1 MGLGP
6 YLLPLGPYPF
16 ADCELRIA
24 DLSTPKTNSANPQ
37 FPILK
42 SQSAIRNPQVAIP
55 NPQSAIRNPQFPIRN
70 SPQSPCR
77 GGAAM
82 VRHFVMVVDTNAPVA
97 SRPRGRR
104 VAMFRALSHRN
115 YRLFWIGAFLSNIGT
130 WMQAVAQG
138 WLVLQFTN
146 SALWLGIDGFMAT
159 VPGFF
164 LTLAGGVFADLF
176 DRRRLLLLT
185 QIVAGLAA
193 LALATLVWTKVIT
206 VWMILGF
213 SFVTGCC
220 MSLAGPSYQAMTFD
234 LVGREDLANAVAL
247 NSSQFQLSRVV
258 GPVFAGLGF
267 KLFGLAGCFFANG
280 LSFVAVIVALQFV
293 RLDNTRRIAAGRS
306 ARDRRALWQDL
317 LNGIRYVRNRPRVAS
332 LLSMSAVNSL
342 FGAPYLMLV
351 PVFAR
356 DIFHLGET
364 GLAWM
369 MGTAGAG
376 AFCGAL
382 LLAYLGDFKRKGWT
396 VLGGSFAFGV
406 SVIAFGL
413 ATNVVFSLIFLFL
426 VGFSI
431 VTSVAV
437 TNTLLQQLVTDEMRG
452 RVMSMFILSFL
463 GTMPIGNLLG
473 GAVANRFGAPMTL
486 VAGGT
491 AILLYVSIV
500 TVRNQ
505 RLRRLR

>member
-1 MGLGP
+1 MQVDTEH
-6 YLLPLGPYPF
+6 
-16 ADCELRIA
+16 A
-24 DLSTPKTNSANPQ
+24 
-37 FPILK
+37 
-42 SQSAIRNPQVAIP
+42 QVA
-55 NPQSAIRNPQFPIRN
+55 NGVSE
-70 SPQSPCR
+70 
-77 GGAAM
+77 
-82 VRHFVMVVDTNAPVA
+82 
-97 SRPRGRR
+97 RR

-115 YRLFWIGAFLSNIGT
+115 YRRFWIGAFLSNVGT

-138 WLVLQFTN
+138 WLVLHLTN

-159 VPGFF
+159 APGFF
-164 LTLAGGVFADLF
+164 LTLAGGVFADLL
-176 DRRRLLLLT
+176 DRRRLLLFT

-193 LALATLVWTKVIT
+193 LSLATLVWTNVIT

-213 SFVTGCC
+213 SFITGCC

-258 GPVFAGLGF
+258 GPVLAGLGF
-267 KLFGLAGCFFANG
+267 KLFGLAGCFYANG
-280 LSFVAVIVALQFV
+280 LSFIAVIIALQLV

-306 ARDRRALWQDL
+306 ARDRHALWQDL
-317 LNGIRYVRNRPRVAS
+317 VNGFRYVRNRPRVAS
-332 LLSMSAVNSL
+332 LLSISAVNSL
-342 FGAPYLMLV
+342 FGAPYLTLV
-351 PVFAR
+351 PIFAR
-356 DIFHLGET
+356 DIFQLGES

-382 LLAYLGDFKRKGWT
+382 LLAYLGDFKRKGWS
-396 VLGGSFAFGV
+396 VLGGAFAFGV
-406 SVIAFGL
+406 SLIAFGL
-413 ATNVVFSLIFLFL
+413 ATKLVFSLIFLFM

-452 RVMSMFILSFL
+452 RVMSMFILSFI
-463 GTMPIGNLLG
+463 GTMPIGNLLS
-473 GAVANRFGAPMTL
+473 GAIAHRFGAPMAL

-491 AILLYVSIV
+491 SIV
-500 TVRNQ
+500 VYVTIVTMRNQ
-505 RLRRLR
+505 RLRGLR